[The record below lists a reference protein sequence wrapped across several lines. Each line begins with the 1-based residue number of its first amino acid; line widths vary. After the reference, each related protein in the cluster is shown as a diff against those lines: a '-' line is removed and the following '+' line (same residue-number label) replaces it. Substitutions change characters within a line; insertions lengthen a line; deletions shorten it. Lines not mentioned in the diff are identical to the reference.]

1 MKEGWVC
8 PKCGRVYGPM
18 MMTCAYCN
26 AIIDGINKTSFVA
39 TINAEKTGE

>member
-8 PKCGRVYGPM
+8 PKCGRIYGPM

-26 AIIDGINKTSFVA
+26 NKS
-39 TINAEKTGE
+39 TIENENFEKIKNSHK